1 MLRTSVRA
9 LAFLLLAGCNC
20 SGGLL
25 NMCDEWCQKHTA
37 AQSSDSAE
45 LSHTLDWNQ
54 ENLKR
59 NDSGCPTAIYV
70 NQNGVLALCP
80 PN

>member
-20 SGGLL
+20 SGGFL
-25 NMCDEWCQKHTA
+25 NMSDEWCQKHTA
-37 AQSSDSAE
+37 AQSWD
-45 LSHTLDWNQ
+45 Q
-54 ENLKR
+54 ENLKAH
-59 NDSGCPTAIYV
+59 DSGCPTAIYV
-70 NQNGVLALCP
+70 NRNGVLALCP